1 MIDKVLAWMEPV
13 LLVLV
18 PAVLI
23 LCAYFQVENTALL
36 SLMTVVLALVP
47 YFLRFERRHPRP
59 RDIMPIVV
67 LAAIAAVGRIL
78 FAPFPNVKPVTAIV
92 IVSGACLGPQSG
104 FLTGALAGLSS
115 NLFFGQ
121 GPWTPWQMYAWGLA
135 GYLAGLLG
143 RWGLLQKKGV
153 VYGFGF
159 VSALFYGF
167 ILDSWYIVGFVSP
180 ITWQSGLAGYGA
192 GLPFSLAHAVATVVF
207 LLPIFRPWCKKIHRI
222 QQKYGVGSGEQSIS

>member
-104 FLTGALAGLSS
+104 FLTGALAALSS

-121 GPWTPWQMYAWGLA
+121 GPWTPWQMFAMGCIGGLA
-135 GYLAGLLG
+135 GSLFSRRG
-143 RWGLLQKKGV
+143 RRPRKGMLCL
-153 VYGFGF
+153 FGF
-159 VSALFYGF
+159 LAAVVLYGAVMNTASVLLWSHSLQWEL
-167 ILDSWYIVGFVSP
+167 I
-180 ITWQSGLAGYGA
+180 AAACAA
-192 GLPFSLAHAVATVVF
+192 GLPMDLLHGGSTALLLYLLADPVQGK
-207 LLPIFRPWCKKIHRI
+207 LDRMRE
-222 QQKYGVGSGEQSIS
+222 KYGWGRG

>member
-104 FLTGALAGLSS
+104 FLTGALAALSS

-143 RWGLLQKKGV
+143 R
-153 VYGFGF
+153 
-159 VSALFYGF
+159 
-167 ILDSWYIVGFVSP
+167 
-180 ITWQSGLAGYGA
+180 
-192 GLPFSLAHAVATVVF
+192 
-207 LLPIFRPWCKKIHRI
+207 
-222 QQKYGVGSGEQSIS
+222 